1 MDFIVGVEIRAIVI
15 IGVNFWFSYLFKESF
30 DKTTNYF
37 KVFLLRCKLYLEL
50 YMDVDLENID
60 TFIIDIEE
68 TLIIHHLE
76 IMIFEK

>member
-37 KVFLLRCKLYLEL
+37 KVCLLHCKLYLEL
-50 YMDVDLENID
+50 YVDVDLENIV

-76 IMIFEK
+76 IMIYEK